1 MNLVLVLEYCRTVL
15 KELVLP
21 PSSPLLLAT
30 AGLLLLRRAPRSG
43 RVLIAIG
50 VISLWLLST
59 PIVADGL
66 SALVERYP
74 PLDLTQPTQAQA
86 IVILGGGGYRS
97 FAPEYGGPDA
107 EPYMM
112 ERLAYGAYLSQRTG
126 LPILVT
132 GFKGEAAAMRASLRR
147 AFGVDTHWVDDQ
159 SYDTF
164 QNASNS
170 ARLLQADGVQR
181 VILVTRATHL
191 WRATRE
197 FVATGLQ
204 VDPAPSGGLTLRD
217 NFPFRYLPETN
228 ALVRSHDAIYEAL
241 GEVVR
246 QVLALLHLRRH

>member
-1 MNLVLVLEYCRTVL
+1 MHLVLVLEYCRTVL

-21 PSSPLLLAT
+21 PSSPLLLAM

-43 RVLIAIG
+43 RILIAIG
-50 VISLWLLST
+50 VLSLWLLST

-86 IVILGGGGYRS
+86 IVILGGGGYRG

-107 EPYMM
+107 EPYML
-112 ERLAYGAYLSQRTG
+112 ERLAYGAYLSRRTG

-132 GFKGEAAAMRASLRR
+132 GFKQEAVAMRVTLQR
-147 AFGVDTHWVDDQ
+147 AFGLETRWIDDQ

-170 ARLLQADGVQR
+170 ARLLQADGVRR

-197 FVATGLQ
+197 FVATGMQ
-204 VDPAPSGGLTLRD
+204 VDPAPSGGMELHD
-217 NFPFRYLPETN
+217 GFPFGYLPETN
-228 ALVRSHDAIYEAL
+228 ALLRSHNAIYEAL
-241 GEVVR
+241 GEEVR
-246 QVLALLHLRRH
+246 QILARSHLRRH